1 MSFLC
6 CSAEFRVFVIV
17 MASVSILNGAILSV
31 IMLCVVML
39 DIAVPLDLPNS
50 IFILDVL
57 LLVIFKL
64 MFHAQC
70 LYTSYFYTECG
81 YVAVP

>member
-1 MSFLC
+1 VSCLC

-17 MASVSILNGAILSV
+17 MASVSILNDAILSV

-39 DIAVPLDLPNS
+39 DLAVSLDLTDS

-57 LLVIFKL
+57 CWVSL
-64 MFHAQC
+64 C
-70 LYTSYFYTECG
+70 
-81 YVAVP
+81 

>member
-1 MSFLC
+1 MSCLC

-17 MASVSILNGAILSV
+17 MASVSILNDAILSV

-39 DIAVPLDLPNS
+39 DLAVSLDLTDS

-57 LLVIFKL
+57 CWVSL
-64 MFHAQC
+64 C
-70 LYTSYFYTECG
+70 
-81 YVAVP
+81 